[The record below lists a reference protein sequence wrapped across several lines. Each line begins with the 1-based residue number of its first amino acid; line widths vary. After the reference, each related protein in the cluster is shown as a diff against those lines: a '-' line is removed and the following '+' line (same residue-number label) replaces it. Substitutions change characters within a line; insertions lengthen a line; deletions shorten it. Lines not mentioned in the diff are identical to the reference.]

1 MFSILRVE
9 LYYYLQSQVQ
19 IMWRYF
25 SRLLAASTF
34 ISTALASVEC
44 SSSAIESILPSNAT
58 LNFAVPV
65 PQNGSFGQGPS
76 DLEFPQNATN
86 LPPLCA
92 ISVNVK
98 SSDTSSYNFGLF
110 LPETWNSRFLASGNG
125 GFGGGIN
132 WPDM

>member
-1 MFSILRVE
+1 MCH
-9 LYYYLQSQVQ
+9 YLSHV
-19 IMWRYF
+19 F
-25 SRLLAASTF
+25 ATF
-34 ISTALASVEC
+34 TVVSTALASIEC
-44 SSSAIESILPSNAT
+44 SPSAITSILPGNAT

-98 SSDTSSYNFGLF
+98 SSNTSSYNFGLF
-110 LPETWNSRFLASGNG
+110 LPETWNSRFLTSGNG

>member
-1 MFSILRVE
+1 MFSSLRFE
-9 LYYYLQSQVQ
+9 LYNHLRNQVL
-19 IMWRYF
+19 IMWHHF
-25 SRLLAASTF
+25 SRLLATF
-34 ISTALASVEC
+34 TAVGNALASVEC
-44 SSSAIESILPSNAT
+44 SPSAITSILPSNAT

-98 SSDTSSYNFGLF
+98 SSATSSYNFGLF
-110 LPETWNSRFLASGNG
+110 LPETWNSRFLTSGNG